1 MGRAIAETAICEPGR
16 TTRVVYARLLPN
28 EDLVA
33 GVEKLCLANGIYDG
47 LVRASL
53 GSLTDAC
60 LRTAENRDIELAGP
74 AIEVLFLSGEVRSDA
89 QGVPTATLSGLVA
102 DTQGR
107 TYGGVFVAGRNPV
120 CITFEL
126 SLEEWRATGGAA
138 A

>member
-1 MGRAIAETAICEPGR
+1 MEQAPADLAVSEPGR

-33 GVEKLCLANGIYDG
+33 GVEKLCLASGIYDG

-60 LRTAENRDIELAGP
+60 LRTAEDRDIELTGP
-74 AIEVLFLSGEVRSDA
+74 AIEVLFLSGEIRSDA
-89 QGVPTATLSGLVA
+89 QGVPIATLSGLVA
-102 DTQGR
+102 DTQGE

-126 SLEEWRATGGAA
+126 SIEEWRATGRAA